1 MGARVWC
8 ISLALLLMAAAAPG
22 MAAQGEPGG
31 TAAPSTIKAESVSEL
46 AVRAAAL
53 QLELAKQ
60 GVARAERQ
68 VAEGTAGKEMVT
80 AAQLKVSEATLA
92 LEQAKQAATDARTV
106 TQRISAEIK
115 DATLDDALRAIFK
128 DTDQS
133 VVVQSG
139 IVVGALVNLSLKNVP
154 LEDAVK
160 VVTELNGLEYK
171 RVGNVWIVSQKEGV
185 VTIGG
190 ARVPLL
196 GALPDVPGESVFE
209 RRVGDETLLFTIPR
223 IVRETGAALGPVL
236 GSPARVDFPGSETLV
251 DLDVKDAPLSEV
263 VAKLSAAVNVALT
276 HEAQRLVGVVQAAEH
291 VEIIAHESL
300 KNVRV
305 TAKVYRWPAGQVLGM
320 LIEQTGVVCS
330 EEVAKPLTLAQVLK
344 EVAPEGGV
352 VKLARTARIYLVPKP
367 VLEVT
372 GPGIPEPGSGGVGG
386 GGGGGGGGRAGGGG
400 GGGRAGTGG

>member
-1 MGARVWC
+1 MGAKRQKANGKRQKW
-8 ISLALLLMAAAAPG
+8 
-22 MAAQGEPGG
+22 G
-31 TAAPSTIKAESVSEL
+31 TACVLAMVALGVITAPWAFAQAAGHEEQPATAITSAEDL
-46 AVRAAAL
+46 AVLAATL
-53 QLELAKQ
+53 KLELARLAL
-60 GVARAERQ
+60 ARAEG
-68 VAEGTAGKEMVT
+68 VVSEGQASPDMVT
-80 AAQLKVSEATLA
+80 AAQLKVADAEAELA
-92 LEQAKQAATDARTV
+92 LERAKQAAAEGRAV
-106 TQRISAEIK
+106 TQPVSAEIK
-115 DATLDDALRAIFK
+115 DASLEDALRAMFK

-139 IVVGALVNLSLKNVP
+139 IVVGAPVNLSLKNVP

-160 VVTELNGLEYK
+160 AVTELNGLEYK

-209 RRVGDETLLFTIPR
+209 RRVGDDTLLFTIPR
-223 IVRETGAALGPVL
+223 IVRETGAALGPLL

-300 KNVRV
+300 KSVRV
-305 TAKVYRWPAGQVLGM
+305 TARVYRWPAGQLLAM

-330 EEVAKPLTLAQVLK
+330 EEV
-344 EVAPEGGV
+344 
-352 VKLARTARIYLVPKP
+352 
-367 VLEVT
+367 
-372 GPGIPEPGSGGVGG
+372 
-386 GGGGGGGGRAGGGG
+386 
-400 GGGRAGTGG
+400 

>member
-1 MGARVWC
+1 
-8 ISLALLLMAAAAPG
+8 

-263 VAKLSAAVNVALT
+263 VTKLSASVNAALT
-276 HEAQRLVGVVQAAEH
+276 HEAQRLVGVVQAGVVQAAEH
-291 VEIIAHESL
+291 VEIIAHDSL
-300 KNVRV
+300 KSMRV
-305 TAKVYRWPAGQVLGM
+305 TAKVYRWPAGQVLSM
-320 LIEQTGVVCS
+320 LADQTGTVCS
-330 EEVAKPLTLAQVLK
+330 EEREEPPTLAQVLK